1 MSEKEFVLL
10 IKQIREQRFLL
21 QKDVA
26 KQIPVSKSDYS
37 KIENG
42 KKKLNFF
49 LIRRFSELFDLHL
62 NQIKEN
68 TVKRY
73 IDMD

>member
-49 LIRRFSELFDLHL
+49 LIRRFS
-62 NQIKEN
+62 
-68 TVKRY
+68 
-73 IDMD
+73 